1 MIDNTDVYKRK
12 WLNLNVDESLK
23 YCIWHI
29 SGIRLHEHRLTK
41 TRTFLPFLFLY
52 YFVTRFSRQH
62 VDVFRKVSRETGV
75 YAGGSKKVNAV
86 TFPRAF
92 LRYTRNPV
100 TRDFASTAVNYLK
113 RSDKACRKRSITG
126 IRYVEFKNR
135 DASQSFFPCKIIISG
150 STFIVFIIKEE
161 NRVNSNKILFHS
173 LWYAIS
179 FTIKGN

>member
-1 MIDNTDVYKRK
+1 MYIKESDL
-12 WLNLNVDESLK
+12 LNLNVNESLE

-29 SGIRLHEHRLTK
+29 SI
-41 TRTFLPFLFLY
+41 TRTRFNEDVNFLAFLFF
-52 YFVTRFSRQH
+52 FVLFRYAILAPSRQH

-75 YAGGSKKVNAV
+75 YASGSKKVNAV

-135 DASQSFFPCKIIISG
+135 KNSTRVDLFFP
-150 STFIVFIIKEE
+150 IK
-161 NRVNSNKILFHS
+161 
-173 LWYAIS
+173 
-179 FTIKGN
+179 